1 MITISIVSP
10 QKSMDLIDRAI
21 AMKDFGCLFHKYVY
35 DRLEEIEDIYEQC
48 KDSCNVMFFSGELGY
63 SYMLTHVPDI
73 KVPCTLISYEDKHI
87 LSILLNFVVRYPH
100 IPLTRVYID
109 FLTPVNDYMNLKQ
122 YLAPAHM
129 PYLFENP
136 VYNYET
142 LKERAE
148 ELWKGGKID
157 IMLTRTTNQL
167 NVLNKLKIPYI
178 HILPTEEMIRDS
190 IKSAVNAIRLKQ
202 QSQDTKLI
210 VLVKLIYPEHIT
222 SQDREY
228 LEITLHKYLLDFR
241 REYHYDFAIRSVS
254 NRFELDMDTDLYKKS
269 FDRIQDLISYL
280 DQKGDLEFR
289 LGAGFGNS
297 LGESHYQAE
306 KALQEAIRYGKN
318 DGFIIHGDENV
329 LTGPLSLTRNLNYSY
344 SNTKALAYSQKNGI
358 NESNLL
364 RIVGL
369 FQMDNDAVVT
379 AASLSQL
386 LNITSRSCNRILQQL
401 LDSGLIEEIEP
412 LRQEGKGRPTRQ
424 YRFLKEQFIDAFF

>member
-48 KDSCNVMFFSGELGY
+48 KDSCDVMFFSGELGY

-190 IKSAVNAIRLKQ
+190 IKSAVN
-202 QSQDTKLI
+202 
-210 VLVKLIYPEHIT
+210 
-222 SQDREY
+222 
-228 LEITLHKYLLDFR
+228 
-241 REYHYDFAIRSVS
+241 AIRSVS

>member
-48 KDSCNVMFFSGELGY
+48 KDSCDVMFFSGELGY

-190 IKSAVNAIRLKQ
+190 IKSAVNAIRLK
-202 QSQDTKLI
+202 
-210 VLVKLIYPEHIT
+210 
-222 SQDREY
+222 
-228 LEITLHKYLLDFR
+228 
-241 REYHYDFAIRSVS
+241 
-254 NRFELDMDTDLYKKS
+254 
-269 FDRIQDLISYL
+269 
-280 DQKGDLEFR
+280 
-289 LGAGFGNS
+289 
-297 LGESHYQAE
+297 
-306 KALQEAIRYGKN
+306 
-318 DGFIIHGDENV
+318 
-329 LTGPLSLTRNLNYSY
+329 
-344 SNTKALAYSQKNGI
+344 
-358 NESNLL
+358 
-364 RIVGL
+364 
-369 FQMDNDAVVT
+369 
-379 AASLSQL
+379 
-386 LNITSRSCNRILQQL
+386 
-401 LDSGLIEEIEP
+401 
-412 LRQEGKGRPTRQ
+412 
-424 YRFLKEQFIDAFF
+424 